1 MILQSCVMLICY
13 FFVLLFGF
21 GLIVNI
27 LELLFNFVFVQYIL
41 VIFFLITI
49 PGSEKVTFNLVNY

>member
-27 LELLFNFVFVQYIL
+27 LELLFKFQSVHYIL
-41 VIFFLITI
+41 VTFLLINLI
-49 PGSEKVTFNLVNY
+49 PTVKR